1 MRECYAVALHD
12 LGDPALAINH
22 LVQGMYINLQIKL
35 SLLVDNIAEDL
46 IVHNFHWLYVIT
58 LQLVASHGI
67 IGTLH
72 LS

>member
-1 MRECYAVALHD
+1 MDTADTQEKYIITACAFVCRMLHHR
-12 LGDPALAINH
+12 PCH
-22 LVQGMYINLQIKL
+22 P
-35 SLLVDNIAEDL
+35 IAEDL